1 MVTLRR
7 ATSTDAKMVFKWRND
22 SDTRASSRSTRAVG
36 WDEHSSWFTERL
48 ALLHQESLWIIMNDG
63 TPVGNARINQYEDDD
78 RAEISI
84 VLAPDYRNR
93 GLGREAIRQLADTVR
108 TMGRVPVA
116 FVRPENRRS
125 VNTFLAA
132 GFDFVD
138 TLVELHVRDRD
149 DGQ

>member
-1 MVTLRR
+1 MITLRR
-7 ATSTDAKMVFKWRND
+7 ATSTDSELVFEWRNEEEAR
-22 SDTRASSRSTRAVG
+22 SASRSASAVK
-36 WDEHSSWFTERL
+36 WEDHVSWFTERL
-48 ALLHQESLWIIMNDG
+48 SLLHHESLWIILNG
-63 TPVGNARINQYEDDD
+63 STPVGSARINQYEDDD

-84 VLAPDYRNR
+84 VLAPEHRNH
-93 GLGREAIRQLADTVR
+93 GLGREAITKLADTAR
-108 TMGRVPVA
+108 AMGRVPVA

-138 TLVELHVRDRD
+138 TLVQLQAYGND

>member
-1 MVTLRR
+1 MITLRR
-7 ATSTDAKMVFKWRND
+7 AKPTDSEMMFRWRND
-22 SDTRASSRSTRAVG
+22 PDTRASSRSTRAVG

-48 ALLHQESLWIIMNDG
+48 ALLHQESLWIILNYG
-63 TPVGNARINQYEDDD
+63 TPVGSARINQYEGDD

-84 VLAPDYRNR
+84 VLAPEHRNH
-93 GLGREAIRQLADTVR
+93 GLGRDAIAQLADTVR

-125 VNTFLAA
+125 VNTFLSA

-138 TLVELHVRDRD
+138 QLVELHARGRD
-149 DGQ
+149 DGE

>member
-7 ATSTDAKMVFKWRND
+7 ATSTDSQMVFGWRNEEEA
-22 SDTRASSRSTRAVG
+22 RAASRSSSAVQ
-36 WDEHSSWFTERL
+36 WDDHVSWFTERL
-48 ALLHQESLWIIMNDG
+48 ALLHRESLWIILSDG
-63 TPVGNARINQYEDDD
+63 TPVGSARINRYEDDD

-84 VLAPDYRNR
+84 VLAPEHRNH
-93 GLGREAIRQLADTVR
+93 GLGREAISLLATTAR
-108 TMGRVPVA
+108 TMGCIPVA

-138 TLVELHVRDRD
+138 TLVQLQHDGNVDRK
-149 DGQ
+149 